1 MMPDDLRGRH
11 DVVDLSANENPL
23 GPPPAVVRA
32 ITANAGLVHRYPD
45 SEGAS
50 LRAALARKL
59 GVEVGNVVLGNG
71 STEIFDLLARAL
83 FGDGG
88 EAVIGWPSS
97 PTHRAAVERVGGEVI
112 RVPLVQHAYDL
123 DAIAARV
130 GPRTRLVIIGNP
142 NNPTGLALSK
152 AALDR
157 FLNRLPRGPV
167 VCLDEAYA
175 EYAAKPDFPNS
186 LDYIATGRS
195 LVAVRSLSKA
205 YGLAGLRMGYAIAA
219 EGLALSLNNQRQR
232 FNTSSLAQIAAL
244 AALGDSNHLASTI
257 ALNASGRDWLATRL
271 SLLGLFFL
279 PSEANF
285 LLVRVGDGARVYNDL
300 RKSGVLVK
308 QLDAFGLPEYIRV
321 SVGSSGENA
330 RFIACLQRAIRA

>member
-1 MMPDDLRGRH
+1 MMLDDLRGRH
-11 DVVDLSANENPL
+11 DAVDLSANENPL
-23 GPPPAVVRA
+23 GPPPAVFRA

-45 SEGAS
+45 SQGAS
-50 LRAALARKL
+50 LKAALARKL

-71 STEIFDLLARAL
+71 SAEISDLLARAL

-97 PTHRAAVERVGGEVI
+97 PTHRAAVERAGGEVI
-112 RVPLVQHAYDL
+112 HGPLVQHAYDL

-130 GPRTRLVIIGNP
+130 GPRTRLVMIGNP

-157 FLNRLPRGPV
+157 FLSRLPHGPV
-167 VCLDEAYA
+167 VCLDETYA
-175 EYAAKPDFPNS
+175 EYATKPDFPNS
-186 LDYIATGRS
+186 VDYIGAGHS
-195 LVAVRSLSKA
+195 LLAVRSLSKA
-205 YGLAGLRMGYAIAA
+205 YGLAGLRMGYAIAP
-219 EGLALSLNNQRQR
+219 EGLALRLNDQRQR

-244 AALGDSNHLASTI
+244 AALGDPDHLASAI
-257 ALNASGRDWLATRL
+257 ALNAKGREWLATRL

-285 LLVRVGDGARVYNDL
+285 LLVRVGDGARVCNDL
-300 RKSGVLVK
+300 RQNGVLVK
-308 QLDAFGLPEYIRV
+308 ELDAFGLPEYIRV
-321 SVGSSGENA
+321 SVGSPGENA
-330 RFIACLQRAIRA
+330 RFIACLQRAMRA

>member
-1 MMPDDLRGRH
+1 MPDDLRGRH
-11 DVVDLSANENPL
+11 DAVDLSANENPL

-32 ITANAGLVHRYPD
+32 ITANAGLIHRYPD

-83 FGDGG
+83 FGGGG
-88 EAVIGWPSS
+88 EAVTGWPSF
-97 PTHRAAVERVGGEVI
+97 PTYRAAVERVGGEVI

-157 FLNRLPRGPV
+157 FLNRLPHGPV

-175 EYAAKPDFPNS
+175 EYVAKPDFPNS
-186 LDYIATGRS
+186 LDYIAIGRS
-195 LVAVRSLSKA
+195 LLAVRSLSRA
-205 YGLAGLRMGYAIAA
+205 YGLAGLRMGYAIAP
-219 EGLALSLNNQRQR
+219 EGLALSLNNQRQP

-244 AALGDSNHLASTI
+244 AALRDSDHLASTI

-285 LLVRVGDGARVYNDL
+285 LLVRVGDGARVYNNL
-300 RKSGVLVK
+300 RKNGVLVK

-321 SVGSSGENA
+321 SVGSPGENA
-330 RFIACLQRAIRA
+330 RFIACLQHAIRA